1 MIISIEWLRSLVDFD
16 LNSQD
21 LADLL
26 TAGGTEAEPGGE
38 SIIKLD
44 LTPNR
49 PDCMSHLGVA
59 REVSVLSGSK
69 LKRPEINL
77 SESDTKVD
85 DSFSIEIAN
94 DNECPRY
101 AARIVRNLKVGPSPD
116 WMSSR
121 LEAVGIRSINNVVDV
136 ANYVLM
142 ELGHPLH
149 TFDLN
154 LLQGN
159 KIVVRL
165 ANDGEKIVTLDDEE
179 RTMNKNHL
187 LICDGEKP
195 VALAGIMGCANSEVT
210 ESTTDILIESAYFD
224 PITIRRGSKSLDLT
238 TEASKRFERGTDFE
252 GLITALD
259 RTAELLSECAGGDI
273 DCGILDAY
281 PNEILNEEITLQAD
295 KASELIGCEID
306 QKFIEKTFA
315 GLEISCKK
323 TKNGFTALP
332 PTFRPDLKREIDLI
346 EELARVYGYNDI
358 PSDYLFDGNISQL
371 NEDPLKHVI
380 NLKRF
385 LAGIGF
391 NEISSNS
398 LMNSKRAAIFSE
410 GNFLEVQKP
419 LSNEMSSLRPSLL
432 PGLLRSIK
440 YNLNRSEPNL
450 ALFEHGIVF
459 TANPKA
465 ELGREEG
472 EQLFGVVCGQRNPQG
487 WRSGDEPYDL
497 YYLKGVMVS
506 LADFINV
513 TLSDISETKHS
524 TYFDNEQIASV
535 NDNVMAHIGAIHN
548 DQLKVYD
555 IDVPLFGFSINIDFI
570 TSAMV
575 ETSRYQQVPQFPAIV
590 RDFTFSVANEI
601 QVGEIE
607 KLLRKKG
614 TELLKKVELVDL
626 YAGKQISSDKKS
638 ISFRL
643 KFESNDRTLT
653 DAEIDKISESIIQVT
668 ENKLG
673 AKLR

>member
-26 TAGGTEAEPGGE
+26 TAGGTEAESGGE
-38 SIIKLD
+38 SILKLD

-59 REVSVLSGSK
+59 REVSVLTGSK

-101 AARIVRNLKVGPSPD
+101 AARIVRNIKVGPSPD
-116 WMSSR
+116 WMSDR

-210 ESTTDILIESAYFD
+210 ESTTDIVIESAFFD
-224 PITIRRGSKSLDLT
+224 PITIRRGSKSLDLA
-238 TEASKRFERGTDFE
+238 TEASKRFERGTDFD

-259 RTAELLSECAGGDI
+259 RTAELLSELAGGDI
-273 DCGILDAY
+273 DRGILDAY
-281 PNEILNEEITLQAD
+281 PNKILNEKISLQGD

-306 QKFIEKTFA
+306 EKFIEKTFA
-315 GLEISCKK
+315 ALEISCKK

-332 PTFRPDLKREIDLI
+332 PTFRPDLKRDIDLI
-346 EELARVYGYNDI
+346 EELARVYGYETI
-358 PSDYLFDGNISQL
+358 PSDFQYDGNLKGIKV
-371 NEDPLKHVI
+371 DPLKHVAD
-380 NLKRF
+380 LKRF

-398 LMNSKRAAIFSE
+398 LMNSKRAALFDDNI
-410 GNFLEVQKP
+410 LEVQNP
-419 LSNEMSSLRPSLL
+419 LSNEMSVLRPSLL

-440 YNLNRSEPNL
+440 YNLNRSVPNL

-459 TANPKA
+459 AADKKA
-465 ELGREEG
+465 ELGRIESEHLTG
-472 EQLFGVVCGQRNPQG
+472 IVCGQRNPQG

-497 YYLKGVMVS
+497 FYLKGVIES

-513 TLSDISETKHS
+513 TLTDISEANNS
-524 TYFDNEQIASV
+524 LLFDNEQIASV
-535 NDNVMAHIGAIHN
+535 GDNVMAQIGAIRT
-548 DQLKVYD
+548 DQLKGYD
-555 IDVPLFGFSINIDFI
+555 IDIPLFGFSINLDFI
-570 TSAMV
+570 ITMMA
-575 ETSRYQQVPQFPAIV
+575 ETSRYQPVPQFPAIV
-590 RDFTFSVANEI
+590 RDFTFSVANDI
-601 QVGEIE
+601 QAGEIE
-607 KLLRKKG
+607 KLIKQKG
-614 TELLKKVELVDL
+614 TDLLTKVELVDL
-626 YAGKQISSDKKS
+626 YAGEQVSSDNKS
-638 ISFRL
+638 VSFRI
-643 KFESNDRTLT
+643 KFESKERTLT
-653 DAEIDKISESIIQVT
+653 DTEIDKISESIIQVT